1 MRTPGAL
8 PMLLILAAVLAAS
21 GPSVPEAGKAGI
33 PPGPDHP
40 ARAAAPVVSREPMSQ
55 VMAPGDTVVFSAEA
69 SEEDSPALELTYQW
83 YLGSAPVP
91 GASVAHLVIH
101 GATARDAGSYT
112 CLIGNSSGAT
122 RTQPALLEVRSTANP
137 GRLVRISSH
146 TFSGTGENHL
156 IAGFV
161 VGGGTSGG
169 DLAVLIRAS
178 GPSLA
183 GPDEPRALPDP
194 VLRLRTPDGIVG
206 FNRGW
211 KGDPKIANLA
221 SALGASPWESASSH
235 DAALVEDL
243 PVGAYTAEVFGDE
256 GDTGFA
262 SVEVFDAT
270 PPEQYRPTHPRLV
283 NLSTRSPIGK
293 GSNILTTGFDIGGST
308 SRTVLI
314 RGAGPVLAASGIS
327 NPLPDPSL
335 LLYRRNSDASN
346 DLLESNSGWR
356 GDPAIVGA
364 AASAGAFG
372 WGTRATGD
380 AAILATLPPGS
391 YFVLLSGATGDTG
404 VALAEVFDVP

>member
-1 MRTPGAL
+1 MPAPVAL

-21 GPSVPEAGKAGI
+21 GPSAPDGGKSGI
-33 PPGPDHP
+33 SPGPDHP
-40 ARAAAPVVSREPMSQ
+40 AKGSAPVISCEPVSQ
-55 VMAPGDTVVFSAEA
+55 VIASGDTVVFSAEV
-69 SEEDSPALELTYQW
+69 SEEDPPTLEPNYQW
-83 YLGSAPVP
+83 YLGSSPVA
-91 GASVAHLVIH
+91 GATLAHLVIH
-101 GATARDAGSYT
+101 GATAKDAGSYT
-112 CLIGNSSGAT
+112 CLIGNSNGGART
-122 RTQPALLEVRSTANP
+122 RPAILEVGPTANP

-161 VGGGTSGG
+161 IGGGVSGG
-169 DLAVLIRAS
+169 DLPVLIRAS

-194 VLRLRTPDGIVG
+194 VLRLKSPGGMVG

-211 KGDPKIANLA
+211 KGDPRIANLA
-221 SALGASPWESASSH
+221 AALGATAWESAESH

-243 PVGAYTAEVFGDE
+243 PGGSYTAEVFGDD

-262 SVEVFDAT
+262 AVEVFDAT
-270 PPEQYRPTHPRLV
+270 PPKQYRPTQPRLV

-308 SRTVLI
+308 SKTVLI
-314 RGAGPVLAASGIS
+314 RGAGPALVARGIS
-327 NPLPDPSL
+327 DALPDPSL
-335 LLYRRNSDASN
+335 LLYRRNSDGSN

-356 GDPAIVGA
+356 GDPAIA
-364 AASAGAFG
+364 AAAATAGAFG
-372 WGTRATGD
+372 WGTKATGD
-380 AAILATLPPGS
+380 AAILVALPPGS
-391 YFVLLSGATGDTG
+391 YFVLLSGASGDTG